1 MKQFIHKMIALTA
14 LNESFV
20 LATIIS
26 RKGSAPRSTGARML
40 ILADGTSV
48 GTVGGGML
56 EAGVV
61 QRSREVLKT
70 GVTVVE
76 NFQFSGN
83 DAATMDA
90 ICGGQ
95 VDVLMEWVNPSD
107 PDWKEVLEGI
117 RSITARHKKA
127 WLLTAIPESAYSEK
141 IPSPATP
148 LAHAI
153 IEGEG
158 ALLGSLP
165 PDIPLEQILNTFQ
178 PELISTA
185 DHNWMVEPLE
195 TGGTVFIFG
204 AGHVG
209 RSLASF
215 TRAVGFWTVVL
226 DDRPEYA
233 NLQNIPSADEVILLN
248 SFEDAFNNLQIDTD
262 SFIVIV
268 TRGHLND
275 RIVLTQALRTSAG
288 YIGMIGS
295 QRKNGLIFD
304 EIRKD
309 GFSDT
314 DIQRVHAPIG
324 LSIRAETPEEI
335 GISITA
341 EMIQVRADLLD

>member
-1 MKQFIHKMIALTA
+1 MKQFINKLIALTA
-14 LNESFV
+14 QNESFV

-48 GTVGGGML
+48 GTVGGGIL
-56 EAGVV
+56 EARVE
-61 QRSREVLKT
+61 QRAREVLKT
-70 GVTVVE
+70 GATCVE

-95 VDVLMEWVNPSD
+95 VDVLLEWVNASD

-127 WLLTAIPESAYSEK
+127 WLLTAIPEGVYTGK
-141 IPSPATP
+141 TTSPHTALSHT
-148 LAHAI
+148 I
-153 IEGEG
+153 IEQDGTI
-158 ALLGSLP
+158 LGSLP
-165 PDIPLEQILNTFQ
+165 SGLTLEKVLNTFE

-185 DHNWMVEPLE
+185 DQRWMVEPLE

-215 TRAVGFWTVVL
+215 TRAVGFRTVIL

-233 NLQNIPSADEVILLN
+233 NLQNIPSADDVILLN
-248 SFEDAFNNLQIDTD
+248 SFEDAFNNLQIGSD

-275 RIVLTQALRTSAG
+275 RIVLTQALRTSAA

-309 GFSDT
+309 GFTDT

-324 LSIRAETPEEI
+324 LSIRAETPGEI

-341 EMIQVRADLLD
+341 EMIQVRAELLT